1 MSAVSRLLQSLISP
15 WALAIGQTFK
25 SKKLIACAGRLDP
38 NNLKSEFLLAG
49 IAGRNTET
57 ANRLFIATKL
67 CLATQKADKLVMS
80 LLHKSH
86 AQLLQD
92 IAAVI
97 CNDAKRDGYFVEV
110 GVGDGRHLSNTL
122 MLEEEFNWSGL
133 LVEPNVENHA
143 AISAHRKAKLSTKAA
158 YSVGG
163 EKVMFT
169 SRSDVTELS
178 GITTH
183 LDQTRLTN
191 QTNQYEVVTA
201 RLDELLVEV
210 NAPNEIDFMSID
222 TEGSELEIL
231 SGLSLD
237 RWKINMLAIEH
248 NHQVGK
254 LAALERILKPFGYS
268 RIFSGVSQFDAWFIH
283 SRVKSKYLL

>member
-1 MSAVSRLLQSLISP
+1 MSATSRLLQSLISP
-15 WALAIGQTFK
+15 WAMAIGQVLK
-25 SKKLIACAGRLDP
+25 NERLISFAGRLDP
-38 NNLKSEFLLAG
+38 NNLKSEFVLAAS
-49 IAGRNTET
+49 AGQNTET
-57 ANRLFIATKL
+57 ASRLLIASKL
-67 CLATQKADKLVMS
+67 CLATQKADQLVMS
-80 LLHKSH
+80 LLYKSR

-97 CNDAKRDGYFVEV
+97 CNEAKRGGYFVEV

-122 MLEEEFNWSGL
+122 LLEEEFGWSGL
-133 LVEPNVENHA
+133 LVEPNIENHA
-143 AISAHRKAKLSTKAA
+143 AITAHRKAKLAIKAA
-158 YSVGG
+158 YSVSG

-169 SRSDVTELS
+169 SRNDVTELS

-183 LDQTRLTN
+183 LDKKRLTDEVS
-191 QTNQYEVVTA
+191 QYEVETA
-201 RLDELLVEV
+201 RLDDLLEEAK
-210 NAPNEIDFMSID
+210 APTDIDFMSID

-248 NHQVGK
+248 NHEIGK
-254 LAALERILKPFGYS
+254 LAALEKILQPFGYS
-268 RIFSGVSQFDAWFIH
+268 RVFSGISQFDAWFIH